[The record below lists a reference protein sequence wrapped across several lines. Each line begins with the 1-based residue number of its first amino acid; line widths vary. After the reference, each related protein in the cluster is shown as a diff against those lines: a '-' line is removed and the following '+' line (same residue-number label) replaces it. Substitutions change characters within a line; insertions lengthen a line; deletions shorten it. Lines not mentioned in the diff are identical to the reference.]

1 VCVCHMTSLRVIATI
16 PNSGEKLEK
25 EARELDWDEDGE
37 EAFMEED
44 NEDEEEVLMEE
55 DNEADVIASS
65 NNQQEDE
72 VVSSKSK

>member
-44 NEDEEEVLMEE
+44 NE
-55 DNEADVIASS
+55 ADVIASS